1 MPFDGAKLDRR
12 KYLKALGASSASIAL
27 AGCSSS
33 DSPPVTETDETTTTE
48 SGETDSTEATEQQ
61 NCQPADHSFTHALR
75 DADPTQ
81 FHFNPFNNKL
91 LFGDTLH
98 YDKLTLYKKAS
109 QEFEGTL
116 AEDWSIDDETLTFTL
131 RDDYMWMQRSGDLRS
146 GSWEEL
152 EPVTAED
159 VALQFWMW
167 RFQQNPIDDIIE
179 DWEVKDDRT
188 IEIRR
193 ADSDYSNVIFKQR
206 ALPNRVFTPRSL
218 WADTV
223 DELRNM
229 DPETE
234 EFSTTLGEKVLNRKI
249 GPDEI
254 IANGS
259 FLFDSVKA
267 KRKVVTKKNPSHPR
281 ADNINFEER
290 DWLKVGSGKQGM
302 VNGMTQNNIDYAGDQ
317 KLTESVQQSIPDNW
331 QRTEIPALGGGGLYF
346 NLDHEWFGKPE
357 VRRAIRF
364 AVSNEPIANNVNA
377 KPATPI
383 TTGIVSP
390 TVRENWI
397 ADIMDDFTDYSG
409 NQTEKAAELMREAGA
424 EKNGDGFWADSAG
437 NPIEAPIK
445 TLGGWTAAVTQ
456 TRTAASQLQDFGFKA
471 ETVGIENSEFFENHW
486 NPSEPSKINEYAVIK
501 YPIFGGFSIW
511 HPYYYS
517 FLFFEGDVAKNQINS
532 TGEYEV
538 PSTIGNP
545 ESSTETVDA
554 TALSQEMAQTNDEQR
569 QKEITKRLA
578 WTFNQ
583 NIVAFPNTEGVN
595 HVWYDLGDWNA
606 PEVSDPKNAPDPY
619 TDYGLNEL
627 INRGVLQANCQ

>member
-1 MPFDGAKLDRR
+1 MVRSTKSSRIADGMNRR

-33 DSPPVTETDETTTTE
+33 DSPPVTETDETTTT
-48 SGETDSTEATEQQ
+48 DSTETQQ
-61 NCQPADHSFTHALR
+61 QACQPIDPAFTDALR

-254 IANGS
+254 VANGP

-267 KRKVVTKKNPSHPR
+267 KRKVVTKKNPSHPY
-281 ADNINFEER
+281 ADNINFDGR
-290 DWLKVGSGKQGM
+290 DWLKVGSGKQGV

-317 KLTESVQQSIPDNW
+317 RLSDSVKENIPDPW
-331 QRTEIPALGGGGLYF
+331 ELTQIPALGGGAMYY
-346 NLDHEWFGKPE
+346 NMDHEWFGDRRVRQATRLAVDNTKVCRNTNSKP
-357 VRRAIRF
+357 VDSRISGI
-364 AVSNEPIANNVNA
+364 SNKTIQD
-377 KPATPI
+377 
-383 TTGIVSP
+383 
-390 TVRENWI
+390 NWI
-397 ADIMDDFTDYSG
+397 GEIQDDLTDYG
-409 NQTEKAAELMREAGA
+409 GVQTEKAAELMREAGA

-445 TLGGWTAAVTQ
+445 TLGGWTAAVTMA
-456 TRTAASQLQDFGFKA
+456 RTIASQLQDFGFKA
-471 ETVGIENSEFFENHW
+471 EAIGIENSEFFENHW
-486 NPSEPSKINEYAVIK
+486 NPSEPSKVKDFTLIR
-501 YPIFGGFSIW
+501 YPVFGAFGIS
-511 HPYYYS
+511 HPYYYE
-517 FLFFEGDVAKNQINS
+517 FFYFGGEVANNQIK
-532 TGEYEV
+532 TAREYEV
-538 PSTIGNP
+538 PSTIGDP
-545 ESSTETVDA
+545 DSSLKTVDPVKL
-554 TALSQEMAQTNDEQR
+554 TEEMATTNDTER
-569 QKEITKRLA
+569 QKEITHELA
-578 WTFNQ
+578 WLFNQ
-583 NIVAFPNTEGVN
+583 NVIAYQQDTGTNNT
-595 HVWYDLGDWNA
+595 WYDTSAWDV
-606 PEVSDPKNAPDPY
+606 PSVSDPADPPNEFI
-619 TDYGLNEL
+619 DYGLNEL
-627 INRGVLQANCQ
+627 MSRGVLQAKCE